1 MFCLPQ
7 YNAGFQTRAILVV
20 TEDLSLIIPWCNRA
34 TLGETL
40 LASLHA
46 LRDSRA
52 TVIVINCGGD
62 LDALVASIPNS
73 LKRALVVNVR
83 HPFNKSLCLNIG
95 IAVAS
100 TQLVSVMDAD
110 IAFSFDFLKKVT
122 TVLSREG
129 YFTTAAR
136 VRESEACAPLRVSHC
151 GVDVH
156 RYHQFTFRDGRK
168 IRLRTGNT
176 DLLTGLRAGPG
187 LIGARRAA
195 LREVGGFNSSLTHW
209 GWEDH
214 DIQLRLIYLL
224 GLKRREVGTVRHITH
239 SDPARQLGYLTRA
252 EASRVNLLKC
262 MEAYDRGDFQGS
274 YHNDIRISYDIH
286 TVCA

>member
-156 RYHQFTFRDGRK
+156 
-168 IRLRTGNT
+168 
-176 DLLTGLRAGPG
+176 
-187 LIGARRAA
+187 
-195 LREVGGFNSSLTHW
+195 
-209 GWEDH
+209 
-214 DIQLRLIYLL
+214 
-224 GLKRREVGTVRHITH
+224 
-239 SDPARQLGYLTRA
+239 
-252 EASRVNLLKC
+252 
-262 MEAYDRGDFQGS
+262 
-274 YHNDIRISYDIH
+274 
-286 TVCA
+286 